1 MDWYPWG
8 EEAFRQA
15 REEDKPVFLSIG
27 YSTCHWCHVMAR
39 ESFEDQSTA
48 ELLNRWFVSVKVD
61 REDWSPTSRK
71 GFLDDYAAGLFAQ
84 LALGHIGEKVSG
96 SGGTALPGDPPPH
109 QSSGLLPGWQFCF
122 DAGLCQAPPCSW
134 HPVGQQ
140 EVHEYEAL
148 RGCPGGCLY
157 CWLILF
163 CQSLQTILRII
174 LDITLAE
181 ATLHTQVFQAFL
193 YG

>member
-1 MDWYPWG
+1 
-8 EEAFRQA
+8 
-15 REEDKPVFLSIG
+15 
-27 YSTCHWCHVMAR
+27 MAVYK
-39 ESFEDQSTA
+39 DNAT
-48 ELLNRWFVSVKVD
+48 
-61 REDWSPTSRK
+61 
-71 GFLDDYAAGLFAQ
+71 
-84 LALGHIGEKVSG
+84 
-96 SGGTALPGDPPPH
+96 GTWRVIYPPPH

-148 RGCPGGCLY
+148 SGYPGGCLY

-174 LDITLAE
+174 LDTTAK
-181 ATLHTQVFQAFL
+181 VCSFL
-193 YG
+193 VE

>member
-1 MDWYPWG
+1 MSWNG
-8 EEAFRQA
+8 Q
-15 REEDKPVFLSIG
+15 
-27 YSTCHWCHVMAR
+27 
-39 ESFEDQSTA
+39 
-48 ELLNRWFVSVKVD
+48 
-61 REDWSPTSRK
+61 
-71 GFLDDYAAGLFAQ
+71 
-84 LALGHIGEKVSG
+84 
-96 SGGTALPGDPPPH
+96 PGDPPPH

-148 RGCPGGCLY
+148 SGCPGGCLY

-174 LDITLAE
+174 LDITERQGVTERLKAE
-181 ATLHTQVFQAFL
+181 NQLRWVGMMNNIRSAAEEVVLNNLIYA
-193 YG
+193 